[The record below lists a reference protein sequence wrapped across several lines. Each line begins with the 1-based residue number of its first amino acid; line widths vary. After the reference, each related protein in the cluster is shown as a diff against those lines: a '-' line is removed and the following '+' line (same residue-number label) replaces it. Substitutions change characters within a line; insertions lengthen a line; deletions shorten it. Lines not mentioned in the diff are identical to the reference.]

1 MLRPNQQDDVQ
12 QRDTDELE
20 GATGLRKDPPT
31 DSRSSEADAG
41 LDDKPWFEPDVDL
54 DSDLDEADAPRE
66 ITMTDLEAQMPGSS
80 FITSA
85 ELSDLNT
92 PGDVDI
98 EDLDYDDLDDTDLPP
113 DARLDPL
120 EP

>member
-1 MLRPNQQDDVQ
+1 MLRPTQQDDVQ
-12 QRDTDELE
+12 QRDSDELE
-20 GATGLRKDPPT
+20 GATGLRRTPPAE
-31 DSRSSEADAG
+31 SRSSEADAG
-41 LDDKPWFEPDVDL
+41 LDDRPWFEPDVDL
-54 DSDLDEADAPRE
+54 DSELDEADEPRE

-80 FITSA
+80 ITSA

-98 EDLDYDDLDDTDLPP
+98 EELDYDDLDDTDIPP